1 VLQHVVLSAS
11 KHIGINLLSSGRG
24 GMRKRANMSSG
35 ERMVGEAQVDKKAQ
49 GSLTSDKLGG
59 SVNFV
64 FLCLS
69 TTGVFFGI

>member
-1 VLQHVVLSAS
+1 
-11 KHIGINLLSSGRG
+11 
-24 GMRKRANMSSG
+24 MRKRANMSSG